1 MKPDSLPAMPCEESE
16 LSAVR
21 QEIDRLDQAILALI
35 SERAAC
41 ASKVAE
47 IKHRYADSAAPV
59 IFYRPEREAQVLRA
73 IAEKNPGPLS
83 DESVKRLFREI
94 MSACLAFEQAQKV
107 AYLGPK
113 GTYSHDA
120 AIRQFGH
127 QADFVPCMTI
137 DAVFNEV
144 ESGQVNYGIVP
155 VENSTEGAVHRTF
168 DLLQTSNLCIIGEVE
183 LAIHHNLLS
192 CAAQLNDI
200 QSVYAHEQALAQ
212 CRLWLSEHLPQ
223 AELISMSSNAQAVK
237 KALKH
242 PQSAAIASLSA
253 SELYAIPVLAKHISD
268 LANNTTRFI
277 VIARQ
282 QAEPSGDDKTSLL
295 ISTQN
300 RSGVLYEVLGAFAK
314 RAISLTRIVS
324 RPSRMA
330 NWEYVFFVDV
340 QGHAKQAPL
349 AQALNDLETIGAN
362 VKVLGAYP
370 VSPLNP

>member
-1 MKPDSLPAMPCEESE
+1 
-16 LSAVR
+16 
-21 QEIDRLDQAILALI
+21 
-35 SERAAC
+35 
-41 ASKVAE
+41 
-47 IKHRYADSAAPV
+47 
-59 IFYRPEREAQVLRA
+59 
-73 IAEKNPGPLS
+73 
-83 DESVKRLFREI
+83 
-94 MSACLAFEQAQKV
+94 
-107 AYLGPK
+107 
-113 GTYSHDA
+113 
-120 AIRQFGH
+120 
-127 QADFVPCMTI
+127 
-137 DAVFNEV
+137 
-144 ESGQVNYGIVP
+144 
-155 VENSTEGAVHRTF
+155 
-168 DLLQTSNLCIIGEVE
+168 
-183 LAIHHNLLS
+183 
-192 CAAQLNDI
+192 
-200 QSVYAHEQALAQ
+200 
-212 CRLWLSEHLPQ
+212 
-223 AELISMSSNAQAVK
+223 MSSNAQAVK